1 MHKPLTTG
9 QFVLVLTPVRSVYL
23 LLQQQCL
30 LIKLTPLYMGATK
43 SNLKTH
49 FIVLFRSDQQ
59 DNLVLSTGLIT

>member
-49 FIVLFRSDQQ
+49 FIVLFRSDQL